1 MTSSS
6 SLLLPSGLSL
16 SSISPSE
23 NEFFAESTKIIVKS
37 FFEHDSFEFISGRY
51 GPFRIDENTEVPL
64 WLGIALKKK
73 GKCSIIPPKWML
85 ASELEQYIANE
96 LASENLT
103 KLDSHYI
110 EIGTLLLIHARDD
123 IESPD
128 KVSALL
134 QDLQNIRMDRLKGS
148 KGLLGVASNSFEGQL
163 ILNIP
168 IPNIAALEIDTI
180 RGVMCESLN
189 VMVDLSGQQRPAAST
204 GRRTT
209 NYDDGYDE
217 TRSRAAPTGRR
228 FRR

>member
-6 SLLLPSGLSL
+6 SSLLPSGLSL

-51 GPFRIDENTEVPL
+51 GPFRTDENTEVPL

-96 LASENLT
+96 LASESLI

-134 QDLQNIRMDRLKGS
+134 QDLQNIRMDRLKG
-148 KGLLGVASNSFEGQL
+148 GFLRVAGNSFGGEL
-163 ILNIP
+163 ILRIP
-168 IPNIAALEIDTI
+168 IPNISALEIDTI

-189 VMVDLSGQQRPAAST
+189 IMVDLNGQQRPAVTT